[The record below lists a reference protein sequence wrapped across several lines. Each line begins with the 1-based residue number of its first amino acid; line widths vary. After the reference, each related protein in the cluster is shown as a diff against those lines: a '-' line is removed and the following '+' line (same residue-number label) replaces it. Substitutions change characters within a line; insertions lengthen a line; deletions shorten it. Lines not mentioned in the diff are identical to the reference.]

1 MKSILRLLTAM
12 LPLCMICLS
21 CSDDEPFS
29 TVGPDDEPHILSPMF
44 PDRQNGELPVIAAIS
59 RDANFKMTLT
69 VTPADYTDV
78 VWYIDGDK
86 AAEGDSIDI
95 GLPAGLYTMKV
106 VATTVKGKSTSR
118 EGLIRVNPLDGDPW
132 SAEKGYERFVA
143 PGTVAVLY
151 GDNLEQVRSVRIGN
165 STPSPA
171 AYSTEGGTPH
181 LTYTVPTDV
190 EDGTHRVFLTDTD
203 GEEFGANTVTVSKT
217 ALVTSG
223 AGRARADAEWT
234 LTGINLDKIA
244 SLKVGDAEIRQ
255 FTHQTSDT
263 IRMIFPTLAEGEYT
277 LTGTTKDGGKVRFC
291 QGKSVVEQM
300 PLSVTTE
307 LVIWSGHHYVSWGL
321 ADGDPNKTFNLI
333 DKDVFATVKAG
344 TVMAI
349 HYSTNPEDTYHQLQP
364 TTAWWTA
371 LPGADKADVDGAGV
385 YEFTLTR
392 DVLGMIMEQ
401 DGFIVTGHGIYID
414 SVVLK

>member
-1 MKSILRLLTAM
+1 MKSILRLLTAV

-29 TVGPDDEPHILSPMF
+29 TVGPDDDPHILSPMF

-203 GEEFGANTVTVSKT
+203 GEEFGANTVTVSKNSPRHIGSRT
-217 ALVTSG
+217 R
-223 AGRARADAEWT
+223 AGRRGVDSDR
-234 LTGINLDKIA
+234 NK
-244 SLKVGDAEIRQ
+244 SRQ
-255 FTHQTSDT
+255 D
-263 IRMIFPTLAEGEYT
+263 
-277 LTGTTKDGGKVRFC
+277 
-291 QGKSVVEQM
+291 SVVE
-300 PLSVTTE
+300 SRRC
-307 LVIWSGHHYVSWGL
+307 
-321 ADGDPNKTFNLI
+321 GDKAIHPSDI
-333 DKDVFATVKAG
+333 RHDKDDFPHTCRRR
-344 TVMAI
+344 I
-349 HYSTNPEDTYHQLQP
+349 HSYRNHERRRQ
-364 TTAWWTA
+364 
-371 LPGADKADVDGAGV
+371 G
-385 YEFTLTR
+385 E
-392 DVLGMIMEQ
+392 VLSRQVGC
-401 DGFIVTGHGIYID
+401 
-414 SVVLK
+414 

>member
-1 MKSILRLLTAM
+1 M
-12 LPLCMICLS
+12 LPLCMTCLS

-29 TVGPDDEPHILSPMF
+29 TAGPDDYPHILSPIF

-59 RDANFKMTLT
+59 RDADFNMTLT

-78 VWYIDGDK
+78 VWYIDGEK

-106 VATTVKGKSTSR
+106 IATTVKGKSTSR
-118 EGLIRVNPLDGDPW
+118 EGLIKVNPLDGDPW

-143 PGTVAVLY
+143 PGKEAVLY
-151 GDNLEQVRSVRIGN
+151 GDNLERVRSVRIGN
-165 STPSPA
+165 GTPSPA
-171 AYSTEGGTPH
+171 VYSTEGGTPH
-181 LTYTVPTDV
+181 LTYTVAADI
-190 EDGTHRVFLTDTD
+190 EDGTHRVLLTDAD
-203 GEEFGANTVTVSKT
+203 GEEYGANTVTVSST

-244 SLKVGDAEIRQ
+244 SLKVGGTEIKQ
-255 FTHQTSDT
+255 FTRQTPDT
-263 IRMIFPTLAEGEYT
+263 IRMMFPALAEGEYT

-291 QGKSVVEQM
+291 SGKSVVEQT

-307 LVIWSGHHYVSWGL
+307 QVIWSGHHYVSWGL

-333 DKDVFATVKAG
+333 DKGVFATVKAG

-349 HYSTNPEDTYHQLQP
+349 HYSINPEDTYHQLQP

-385 YEFTLTR
+385 YELTLTR

>member
-12 LPLCMICLS
+12 LSLCMICLS

-29 TVGPDDEPHILSPMF
+29 TVGPDDDPHILSPMF

-151 GDNLEQVRSVRIGN
+151 GDNLEQVRSVRIG
-165 STPSPA
+165 ST
-171 AYSTEGGTPH
+171 GRIFK
-181 LTYTVPTDV
+181 TDLY
-190 EDGTHRVFLTDTD
+190 GSH
-203 GEEFGANTVTVSKT
+203 
-217 ALVTSG
+217 
-223 AGRARADAEWT
+223 
-234 LTGINLDKIA
+234 
-244 SLKVGDAEIRQ
+244 
-255 FTHQTSDT
+255 
-263 IRMIFPTLAEGEYT
+263 
-277 LTGTTKDGGKVRFC
+277 
-291 QGKSVVEQM
+291 
-300 PLSVTTE
+300 
-307 LVIWSGHHYVSWGL
+307 
-321 ADGDPNKTFNLI
+321 
-333 DKDVFATVKAG
+333 
-344 TVMAI
+344 
-349 HYSTNPEDTYHQLQP
+349 
-364 TTAWWTA
+364 
-371 LPGADKADVDGAGV
+371 
-385 YEFTLTR
+385 
-392 DVLGMIMEQ
+392 
-401 DGFIVTGHGIYID
+401 
-414 SVVLK
+414 